1 MTDEVVEA
9 WSDAAAAFE
18 AAGASVETV
27 SLPHTEH
34 SIKCYS
40 VLNPCEVAS
49 NMARYNLYQQ
59 ACKIER
65 LHWVSVLPV
74 HLVLLPWLAA
84 MGNVGRT

>member
-1 MTDEVVEA
+1 MSDEIVEA

-18 AAGASVETV
+18 AAGASVESV

-49 NMARYNLYQQ
+49 NMAR
-59 ACKIER
+59 
-65 LHWVSVLPV
+65 
-74 HLVLLPWLAA
+74 
-84 MGNVGRT
+84 

>member
-1 MTDEVVEA
+1 MNLRTYRCDGMSDEIVEA

-49 NMARYNLYQQ
+49 NMAR
-59 ACKIER
+59 
-65 LHWVSVLPV
+65 
-74 HLVLLPWLAA
+74 
-84 MGNVGRT
+84 

>member
-1 MTDEVVEA
+1 MTASINLLRTCRCDGMSDEIVEA

-18 AAGASVETV
+18 AAGASVESV

-49 NMARYNLYQQ
+49 NMAR
-59 ACKIER
+59 
-65 LHWVSVLPV
+65 
-74 HLVLLPWLAA
+74 
-84 MGNVGRT
+84 